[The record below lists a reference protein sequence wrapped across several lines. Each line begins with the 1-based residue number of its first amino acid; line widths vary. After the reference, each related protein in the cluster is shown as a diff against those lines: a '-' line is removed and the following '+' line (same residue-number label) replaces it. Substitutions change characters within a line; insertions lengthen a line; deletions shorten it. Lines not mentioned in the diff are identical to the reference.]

1 MHLVRVQH
9 PSLVASASSVRE
21 VSLIWKKKWR
31 VLLLF
36 IALLG
41 GYFAIRSLYSVSGNN
56 DLSAEIE
63 RVRQLTRSGD
73 TTRLAE
79 TLDRS
84 TVRIPAGDFVMGSNS
99 GRSDERPQ
107 RSVYLDAFEIDRF
120 EISNAQYQRF
130 LQATQRIPPAYWS
143 GIEYPNGQAD
153 YPVVGVSWEEAAAY
167 CTWIG
172 KRLPTE
178 AEWEKACRGS
188 DSRLYPWGNTWDSAR
203 GNVEV
208 SGRSAW
214 PLGWD
219 QAWMLLK
226 SASSDATGHRLQPIG
241 SYPAGASPY
250 GVLDMVGNA
259 SEWVWDWYNWSDYK
273 DLPAQ
278 NPRSLGPPWNHC
290 LRGSP
295 WFDPYGG
302 TSWTQ
307 AMSRCS
313 ARNSSH
319 ETQDPRVG
327 FRCAISV
334 IP

>member
-1 MHLVRVQH
+1 LHLVRVQH
-9 PSLVASASSVRE
+9 PSLVALASSVRE

-31 VLLLF
+31 VLLF
-36 IALLG
+36 FVVFLG
-41 GYFAIRSLYSVSGNN
+41 GYFAIRSLYSIFGNN
-56 DLSAEIE
+56 DLTAEIE
-63 RVRQLTRSGD
+63 RVRQLARSGD
-73 TTRLAE
+73 TTKLAE

-84 TVRIPAGDFVMGSNS
+84 TVRILAGEFVMGSNT

-120 EISNAQYQRF
+120 EVSNAQYQRF
-130 LQATQRIPPAYWS
+130 LQATQRIPPVYWS
-143 GIEYPNGQAD
+143 GTEYPTGQAD
-153 YPVVGVSWEEAAAY
+153 YPVVGVSWDEADAY
-167 CTWIG
+167 CIWIG

-178 AEWEKACRGS
+178 AEWEKACRSS
-188 DSRLYPWGNTWDSAR
+188 DGRLYPWGNTWDAPR
-203 GNVEV
+203 ANVEV
-208 SGRSAW
+208 SGPSAW
-214 PLGWD
+214 PLEWN

-226 SASSDATGHRLQPIG
+226 SASSDAHGRQLQPIG
-241 SYPAGASPY
+241 SYPEGASPD

-259 SEWVWDWYNWSDYK
+259 SEWIWDWYNWSDYK
-273 DLPAQ
+273 DLPTQ
-278 NPRSLGPPWNHC
+278 NPRSLGPPWNHS

-327 FRCAISV
+327 FRCAKSV
-334 IP
+334 SP